1 VDVFLPIY
9 HGGKLTWDEWLVLAA
24 VMAAVP
30 LLTWLWGRRN
40 PTPDSPPTPP
50 ESDTPDDIAA

>member
-1 VDVFLPIY
+1 MFLPIY